1 MKTKS
6 DKSIWLITLVC
17 VLLGYSAVQAFDRQ
31 NPDVEIGE
39 VASLQ
44 TIERLLKHKSTL
56 TGKKQE
62 MEKTIAQ
69 QESRLAG
76 YENTAAE
83 TDHQLQQIQKKT
95 QDARLM
101 AGLLPVEGPGIE
113 IILNDRKR
121 DSILS
126 NNPYIMKYY
135 VVHDSDMLNVINELR
150 GAGAEAIAVN
160 KTRIMGNS
168 RISCGG
174 PTINVGKY
182 GRFAPPFVIRAIGD
196 PDDLMASFQ
205 RDDSIYQNLNSW
217 GLEVQIRKMS
227 KIKIPRYLGDMD
239 YKYAQAVQEGD

>member
-1 MKTKS
+1 MKIKL
-6 DKSIWLITLVC
+6 DNNMLLITCVC
-17 VLLGYSAVQAFDRQ
+17 ILFGFFAIQVFQKPG
-31 NPDVEIGE
+31 PDVEIGG
-39 VASLQ
+39 VTSLQ
-44 TIERLLKHKSTL
+44 TVEKMLRQKGGL
-56 TGKKQE
+56 TEKKLE
-62 MEKTIAQ
+62 LDETIAQ
-69 QESRLAG
+69 REKKLAV
-76 YENTAAE
+76 YEDSAAK
-83 TDHQLQQIQKKT
+83 TNGQLEHMKKET
-95 QDARLM
+95 QDARWM
-101 AGLLPVEGPGIE
+101 AGLLPVEGPGVE

-121 DSILS
+121 DTILTD
-126 NNPYIMKYY
+126 NPYLGYY

-150 GAGAEAIAVN
+150 EAGAEAIAVN
-160 KTRIMGNS
+160 DTRIMGNS

-196 PDDLMASFQ
+196 PDALMASFQ